1 MTLVTIQSTGMA
13 CLCSPIFPH
22 LKLTRFRDYERLL
35 DADGHTVGALIGQ
48 PKDDTWLSTCG
59 SLHQTLLDQ
68 QPIYRMKKAHC
79 RGEFKEVNVG
89 ASMNSGMQVWL
100 F

>member
-1 MTLVTIQSTGMA
+1 MLVTVQSTGMA
-13 CLCSPIFPH
+13 CLCSSVFGDS
-22 LKLTRFRDYERLL
+22 KLIRCFRDYEQLL

-48 PKDDTWLSTCG
+48 PKDDTWLSTCK
-59 SLHQTLLDQ
+59 SLHQILLDQ

-89 ASMNSGMQVWL
+89 ASMNSGMQVL
-100 F
+100 LS